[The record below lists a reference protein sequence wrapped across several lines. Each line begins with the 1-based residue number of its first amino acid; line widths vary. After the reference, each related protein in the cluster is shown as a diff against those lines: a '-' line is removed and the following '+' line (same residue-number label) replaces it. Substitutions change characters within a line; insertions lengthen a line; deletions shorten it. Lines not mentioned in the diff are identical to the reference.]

1 MKNKLLEKKETHT
14 DSGCM
19 FNWKNKSLFPW
30 FCGHM
35 KSLMSKLGRCLSAIY
50 WGPGRGSQMESKQAL
65 YSFFPL
71 VVLILS
77 LSGSGSFLGTLELL
91 GCLDPFPF

>member
-1 MKNKLLEKKETHT
+1 MKNKLLEKTHT

-35 KSLMSKLGRCLSAIY
+35 KSVASKLSAIY